1 MLMRWMMLSRS
12 ELESGM
18 VKTGH
23 ASRAQRS
30 AVRHLCLVV
39 LAVDARYRASCTV
52 VSALVVVHTGA
63 VSIELDWCLGGI
75 CQDAWEVSDGE
86 VC

>member
-1 MLMRWMMLSRS
+1 MPMRWMMLSRP

-30 AVRHLCLVV
+30 VVRHLCLVV
-39 LAVDARYRASCTV
+39 LAVDARSRTSCTV

-63 VSIELDWCLGGI
+63 VSIELDWCLGVI
-75 CQDAWEVSDGE
+75 CRDAWEVSDGE